1 MSSDKTTAD
10 VEKCRGNERQLRD
23 ALEGFAALDAPLS
36 PEWTAESLA
45 DYVAGRSRAALA
57 ATGSTGEGCDNCATL
72 RELAG
77 ELLQVWE
84 YGSDEFQLTD
94 VMSDLAAHLKETEA
108 KEEKRDG

>member
-77 ELLQVWE
+77 EVVRHDNGGDDLSSGHLFAAL
-84 YGSDEFQLTD
+84 DA
-94 VMSDLAAHLKETEA
+94 LAAHINETE
-108 KEEKRDG
+108 E